1 MELIDLRYTLAMDRI
16 REIPGEN
23 LVHPAFVQY
32 FEDGAAWFLQME
44 AEESA
49 LRADDENGPDPADL
63 KRRNYRLY
71 EEILEGNYKRSW
83 SNPAYAAEKLGEK
96 IGPLLSSLRY

>member
-71 EEILEGNYKRSW
+71 EEILEGN
-83 SNPAYAAEKLGEK
+83 
-96 IGPLLSSLRY
+96 